1 MREGWRK
8 DWYFVRIGTCGSLGL
23 QHQLL
28 MLMRKVW
35 TAGSV
40 VKDWKDAEIV
50 PIPKKG
56 DFQHC
61 EGNQFVRCSWKV
73 IWTYTAR

>member
-1 MREGWRK
+1 MREAGGRTGILSELILC
-8 DWYFVRIGTCGSLGL
+8 RSLGL

-40 VKDWKDAEIV
+40 VKDWKDVEIV
-50 PIPKKG
+50 LIPKKG
-56 DFQHC
+56 DFQRC
-61 EGNQFVRCSWKV
+61 EGNQFVRCSWRV
-73 IWTYTAR
+73 IWTYAAG